1 MLSFFSS
8 AVYDIIIVDK
18 CGSESDFAT
27 LLNSKN
33 GQRVCVNV
41 FYLWWSVA
49 QFGFEPILKF
59 VFVLLRFTVC
69 LYL

>member
-8 AVYDIIIVDK
+8 PVYDIIIVDK

-33 GQRVCVNV
+33 GQRVEYVPVNV

-49 QFGFEPILKF
+49 QFGFEL
-59 VFVLLRFTVC
+59 
-69 LYL
+69 